1 MERISTPG
9 YVFGVFASIFMVTVL
24 AVLGAYHRGD
34 PDIGALV
41 IGSVMVILP
50 FGTGFLCLVGL
61 LPFILLR
68 RFAPAGGLGRFAFV
82 TLISAPIVASFCI
95 IGAFWID
102 GLFPRSLYFH
112 SPKPPL
118 STRLSAG
125 VAEHWPTM
133 LFLTLFGGLVCW
145 GVDRSSYLF
154 SEDRSVRLKARY
166 ILAGS
171 LSLFILPTVLL
182 MTCNQFV
189 VEYRARQIAGD
200 RPYCIL
206 VPNYNV
212 YTSYETATRR
222 SQLSFTSMS
231 ATYRLTTGSLGGYW
245 ATNHAVLVLDNP
257 REYLNW
263 SYRAENFVHDAFNI
277 SHGVGT
283 NGEPIAATRFKPCVP
298 ERDFV
303 ATLE

>member
-9 YVFGVFASIFMVTVL
+9 YVFGVFAAISMVTVL
-24 AVLGAYHRGD
+24 VVLDAYHRGD
-34 PDIGALV
+34 PNLAALV
-41 IGSVMVILP
+41 IGSLMLLP
-50 FGTGFLCLVGL
+50 LGASFLCLNGL
-61 LPFILLR
+61 PPFILLR
-68 RFAPAGGLGRFAFV
+68 KFAPAGGLGRFAFV
-82 TLISAPIVASFCI
+82 TFFLAPVVSLFCVISWICIVALYTRNRTLGPV
-95 IGAFWID
+95 GAY
-102 GLFPRSLYFH
+102 L
-112 SPKPPL
+112 PP
-118 STRLSAG
+118 
-125 VAEHWPTM
+125 
-133 LFLTLFGGLVCW
+133 FLLVTLFSGLVCW
-145 GVDRSSYLF
+145 GVDRSPYLF
-154 SEDRSVRLKARY
+154 SEDRSVLLRARY
-166 ILAGS
+166 RLAGG
-171 LSLFILPTVLL
+171 LLLFILPIALL